1 MSIHIDAEKNDIAEN
16 ILLPGDPLRA
26 KFAAETFLKD
36 AKCINQ
42 VRGMLGFTGTYQG
55 KRITIIGSGMGQA
68 SLGIYVNEL
77 IKDYSAKKIIRIGTC
92 GSYQGDVKIKDIV
105 LAQSASTDANHNR
118 LNFNGNDYSAC
129 SSFDLLHHAYRV
141 AKEKGIKPH
150 VGNILSSDSFYP
162 FDDKCEQWKKWAK
175 FGVLAVEMESNAL
188 YTLGALYGV
197 QTLSVLTVS
206 DSLVT
211 GESTS
216 KLERQ
221 NTFNHMCEIA
231 LQTIIA

>member
-1 MSIHIDAEKNDIAEN
+1 MSIHIDAEKNDIADK

-26 KFAAETFLKD
+26 KYAAETFLQD
-36 AKCINQ
+36 VKCINQ
-42 VRGMLGFTGTYQG
+42 NRGMLGFTGKYKG
-55 KRITIIGSGMGQA
+55 ESITIIGSGMGQA

-77 IKDYSAKKIIRIGTC
+77 IKDYGAKKIIRIGTC
-92 GSYQGDVKIKDIV
+92 GSYQKDVKIKDIV
-105 LAQSASTDANHNR
+105 LAQSASTDAHHNKIT
-118 LNFNGNDYSAC
+118 FNGLDFSAC
-129 SSFDLLHHAYRV
+129 SSFDLLHKAFLA
-141 AKEKGIKPH
+141 AKEKGINPH

-162 FDDKCEQWKKWAK
+162 YDDKCETWKKWAK

-188 YTLGALYGV
+188 FTLGALYGV
-197 QTLSVLTVS
+197 QTMSVLTVS

-231 LQTIIA
+231 LQTIIG